1 MEVGSALGGILF
13 LLILL
18 AAIVFWIWA
27 LVDAARVPDDGA
39 YRTGNKVVWV
49 LVIALAHFVGAVI
62 YCAVGRPRTA

>member
-27 LVDAARVPDDGA
+27 LIDAARAPEGA
-39 YRTGNKVVWV
+39 YRTGSKVVWV
-49 LVIALAHFVGAVI
+49 VVIALTHFIGALI
-62 YCAVGRPRTA
+62 YYAIGRPRAA